1 MPDPSHGSGP
11 GPAFEFFES
20 KLQPP
25 WTRPGL
31 VPRTALLDRLAGAD
45 ELIVCLVA
53 PPGYGKTTLLAQWAE
68 RRGGRVAWVTVDR
81 RDNDP
86 VVLLSYIAAALHRIE
101 PVDPAVFAALATPGV
116 SVMATALPRFTNWV
130 GTLTAPV
137 SVVLDQIE
145 ALGNPECL
153 DAVAE
158 LSLRLPRRSQMLM
171 TSRSTPRLPM
181 ALLRAQGRTVEI
193 GPAELAM
200 DDQEARALLESAGVQ
215 EADHDTAELIRRTE
229 GWPVGLYLAALA
241 LQEGGVVSDFH
252 GDDRLLADYLQ
263 SELLARVSRRRG
275 AFLTRSSVL
284 QRMSGPL
291 CDAVLTRTGSA
302 DMLAV
307 LEQSNLLLVAL
318 DRHRGWY
325 RYHNL
330 FRELLRAELDR
341 REPELIKD
349 LHSRAAVWCE
359 ANGLPEMAVDHAQ
372 AAGDADRVARLVAA
386 LAQPAYAVG
395 RVETVRGWLA
405 WFEDRGLV
413 ERYPAVA
420 VLGTY
425 FQAMTGRPAAAERWA
440 AAAERG
446 STDGT
451 LPDGSTMESWVALAR
466 ALLCRDGPAR
476 MRADAWTALDG
487 LAPASTWRATALLL
501 EGTSHLLDAQPDQA
515 DPVLAHAVD
524 VAAQDHAMP
533 AAITALAER
542 AVVTIGRRD
551 WDDAEA
557 LANRALGIMRAVRL
571 DDYPHTALVHAVAAR
586 TALHRG
592 DRPRARDHLA
602 RAARLRPLL
611 TYGLSVFAV
620 QTLLEL
626 GRACLTLDDVAGVR
640 AALLQARDIL
650 RQRPRLGDLPAQ
662 VRGLQESV
670 EGKGATSGV
679 GAWSLTTAELRLL
692 PLLPTHLSFREIGE
706 RLYLSRHTVK
716 TQAISIYRKLGVSS
730 GSEAIERMSEIG
742 LL

>member
-1 MPDPSHGSGP
+1 MPEPSHGTGP
-11 GPAFEFFES
+11 GPAFEFLES

-31 VPRTALLDRLAGAD
+31 VPRTALLDRLAGAA

-193 GPAELAM
+193 GPAELAL

-215 EADHDTAELIRRTE
+215 AADHDTAELTRRTE

-275 AFLTRSSVL
+275 TFLTRSSVL

-291 CDAVLTRTGSA
+291 CDTVLMRTGSA
-302 DMLAV
+302 DMLAA

-330 FRELLRAELDR
+330 FRELLRAALDR

-372 AAGDADRVARLVAA
+372 AAGDADQVARLVAA

-425 FQAMTGRPAAAERWA
+425 FQALTGRPAAAERWA
-440 AAAERG
+440 AAGERG

-476 MRADAWTALDG
+476 MRADARTALDG

-542 AVVTIGRRD
+542 AVVAIGRRD

-557 LANRALGIMRAVRL
+557 LADRALGIMRAVRL

-611 TYGLSVFAV
+611 TYGLSILAV

-626 GRACLTLDDVAGVR
+626 GRACLALDDVAGVR
-640 AALLQARDIL
+640 AALL
-650 RQRPRLGDLPAQ
+650 
-662 VRGLQESV
+662 
-670 EGKGATSGV
+670 
-679 GAWSLTTAELRLL
+679 
-692 PLLPTHLSFREIGE
+692 
-706 RLYLSRHTVK
+706 
-716 TQAISIYRKLGVSS
+716 
-730 GSEAIERMSEIG
+730 
-742 LL
+742 